1 MAGYSGTPLVKKI
14 GVKPGH
20 RVLLVNAPKDFAKT
34 MGELPENGKTV
45 TQGNAFD
52 VGIVFVTSTA
62 DLEKNLRVLHRA
74 MEQNGMIWAAW
85 PKKTSGLRTD
95 LVENKVRDIGL
106 AAGLVDVKVCAID
119 DTWSG
124 LKFVIRLADR
134 QKSPKSAASG
144 QTKQAAA
151 K

>member
-20 RVLLVNAPKDFAKT
+20 QVTFVNPPKGFDAT
-34 MGELPENGKTV
+34 LGELPENVKLAARGK
-45 TQGNAFD
+45 AFD
-52 VGIVFVTSTA
+52 VAIVFVTAASELQKQFA
-62 DLEKNLRVLHRA
+62 AVQPNMHQD
-74 MEQNGMIWAAW
+74 GMVWAAW
-85 PKKTSGLRTD
+85 PKKTSGVMTD
-95 LVENKVRDIGL
+95 LVEDRVRELGL

-119 DTWSG
+119 NTWSG

-134 QKSPKSAASG
+134 QKKPA
-144 QTKQAAA
+144 QQNKQAAA